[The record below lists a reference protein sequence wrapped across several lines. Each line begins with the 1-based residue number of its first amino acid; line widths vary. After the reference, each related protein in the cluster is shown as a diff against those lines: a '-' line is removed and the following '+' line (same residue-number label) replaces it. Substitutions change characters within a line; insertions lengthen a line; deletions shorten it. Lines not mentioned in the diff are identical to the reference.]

1 MRTFSRAFTGGEL
14 TSEFFGQIGD
24 AKYQTGLA
32 LCRNFRVL
40 PHGPVQNRAGF
51 EFVREVKD
59 STKRTR
65 LMPFTYS
72 TTQTMVLEVGEG
84 YFRFHTNAATL
95 LSGSVPY
102 EVANTYLQADL
113 FGIKYVQSADV
124 FTMVHPVY
132 PPAELRRGGAL
143 AWTWTNISFA
153 TTLASPGSVTAL
165 ATLGGTP
172 GTPSTHTYAV
182 TTVASNNID
191 ESLISAKSLQV
202 AAQATITA
210 ITQANPGVITTGTTA
225 HKLVVGDP
233 VDVSGVLG
241 MTGIN
246 LSGLTVNS
254 VPSTTTLTLSNAGV
268 PVDTTA
274 MGAYTSSGS
283 IFLRGVKNN
292 LFDTGASNA
301 ISWTATT
308 GALRYNVYKYS
319 NGLWGYLGQA
329 SGTTFVDNN
338 ITPDISKTPPEANN
352 PFAAAGD
359 YPGAVTYFDQRRCF
373 AGTTNKPQNMWMTR
387 SGTESNM
394 TYSIPT
400 RDADSIAFRVVA
412 REANTVRHLVPLA
425 NLLALTS
432 SAEWRITSN
441 NTDSLTPTSIAVKP
455 QSYVGANDAQPV
467 VVNNN
472 VVYASARGGH
482 VRELAYQYTAGG
494 YLTGDLS
501 LRAPHLFDQLDIVD
515 IAFSKAPYPMVWMV
529 SSNGKLLGL
538 TYVPEQ
544 QIGAWH
550 QHDTDGLFESVCVV
564 AEGTEDVLYAIVN
577 RTIGGVQKRY
587 VERMRPRSF
596 ASPSDSF
603 FVDAGLTYAGA
614 PATVITGLAHLEGKT
629 VNILADAAVHRQL
642 VVTGG
647 TITLDNAAS
656 KVQVGLPITADLQTL
671 PLAVQMEGFGQ
682 GKKKNVN
689 KVFLRVKDSSGIKT
703 GPDFNSLTEAKIR
716 TTEPYGSPPSL
727 QTREIEVVNRAAWAD
742 SGQVCVRQSDPLPL
756 TVIDMTLDVAMGG

>member
-1 MRTFSRAFTGGEL
+1 MRSFSRAFTGGEL
-14 TSEFFGQIGD
+14 TPEFFGQIGD
-24 AKYQTGLA
+24 AKYLTGLA
-32 LCRNFRVL
+32 LCRNFRIL
-40 PHGPVQNRAGF
+40 PHGPAQNRAGF

-59 STKRTR
+59 STKKTR
-65 LMPFTYS
+65 LLPFSYS
-72 TTQTMVLEVGEG
+72 TTQTMVVETGEG

-95 LSGSVPY
+95 LSGAVPY
-102 EVANTYLQADL
+102 EVTNTYLQPDL
-113 FGIKYVQSADV
+113 LGIKYVQSSDV
-124 FTMVHPVY
+124 FTMVHPGY
-132 PPAELRRGGAL
+132 APAELRRLSAL
-143 AWTWTNISFA
+143 IWTWTNISFA
-153 TTLASPGSVTAL
+153 TTLIPPTSVTAL
-165 ATLGGTP
+165 ATLGATP
-172 GTPSTHTYAV
+172 GTPSTHRYVV
-182 TTVASNNID
+182 TAVASNNID
-191 ESLISAKSLQV
+191 ESLISNVSLQV

-210 ITQANPGVITTGTTA
+210 ITQANPGVLTTSVA

-233 VDVSGVLG
+233 VNVSGAVG

-246 LSGLTVNS
+246 LSNLTVNS
-254 VPSTTTLTLSNAGV
+254 APTATTLTLANGGV
-268 PVDTTA
+268 PIDTTA
-274 MGAYTSSGS
+274 FAAYTSGGS
-283 IFLRGVKNN
+283 IFLNGVKNN

-301 ISWTATT
+301 ISWTASA
-308 GALRYNVYKYS
+308 GALRYNVYKYV

-329 SGTTFVDNN
+329 SGTVFVDNL

-352 PFAAAGD
+352 PFSGAGN

-373 AGTTNKPQNMWMTR
+373 AGTTNKPQNMWLTR
-387 SGTESNM
+387 AGTESNM

-425 NLLALTS
+425 NLVALTS

-455 QSYVGANDAQPV
+455 QSYVGSNDAQPV

-472 VVYASARGGH
+472 VVYAAARGGH
-482 VRELAYQYTAGG
+482 VREMAYQYTAGG
-494 YLTGDLS
+494 YITGDLS

-515 IAFSKAPYPMVWMV
+515 MAFSKAPFPVVWMV

-550 QHDTDGLFESVCVV
+550 QHDTDGLFESICVV
-564 AEGTEDVLYAIVN
+564 AEGNEDVLYAIVR
-577 RTIGGVQKRY
+577 RTINGVQKRY
-587 VERMRPRSF
+587 VERMRPRMF
-596 ASPSDSF
+596 ATPSDSF
-603 FVDAGLTYAGA
+603 FVDAGLTYSGA
-614 PATVITGLAHLEGKT
+614 PATVISGLAHLEGKT
-629 VNILADAAVHRQL
+629 VSILADAAVHRQL
-642 VVTGG
+642 VVTAG
-647 TITLDNAAS
+647 TITLDTAAS
-656 KVQVGLPITADLQTL
+656 KVQIGLPITADLQTL

-689 KVFLRVKDSSGIKT
+689 KVYLRVKDSSGIFT

-716 TTEPYGSPPSL
+716 TIEPYGSPPML

-742 SGQVCVRQSDPLPL
+742 GAQVSVRQSDPLPL
-756 TVIDMTLDVAMGG
+756 TVIDLTIDFAMGG

>member
-1 MRTFSRAFTGGEL
+1 MRSYSRSFTGGEL
-14 TSEFFGQIGD
+14 TPEFFGQLGD

-51 EFVREVKD
+51 EFVREVKT
-59 STKRTR
+59 SAKRTR
-65 LMPFTYS
+65 LLPFTYS
-72 TTQTMVLEVGEG
+72 TTQTMVIETGEG

-95 LSGSVPY
+95 LSGGVPY
-102 EVANTYLQADL
+102 EVVNTYLQADI

-124 FTMVHPVY
+124 FTMVHNLY
-132 PPAELRRGGAL
+132 APAELRRGGAL
-143 AWTWTNISFA
+143 AWTWTGITFA
-153 TTLASPGSVTAL
+153 TTLSPPASVTAL

-172 GTPSTHTYAV
+172 GTPTTQTYAV
-182 TTVASNNID
+182 TAVASNNID
-191 ESLISAKSLQV
+191 ESLISTKSLQV
-202 AAQATITA
+202 AAQAVINA
-210 ITQANPGVITTGTTA
+210 VTQANPGVLTTVAA
-225 HKLVVGDP
+225 HKLAVGDP
-233 VDVSGVLG
+233 VDVSSIVG
-241 MTGIN
+241 MTALN

-254 VPSTTTLTLSNAGV
+254 IPTATTLTLANGGV
-268 PVDTTA
+268 PIDTTA
-274 MGAYTSSGS
+274 FGAYVSGGS

-301 ISWTATT
+301 ISWTASA

-329 SGTTFVDNN
+329 SGTTFIDNN

-352 PFAAAGD
+352 PFPGAGD

-373 AGTTNKPQNMWMTR
+373 AGSVNKPQNIWMTR

-425 NLLALTS
+425 NLLSLTS

-467 VVNNN
+467 IVNNN
-472 VVYASARGGH
+472 VVYTSARGGH
-482 VRELAYQYTAGG
+482 VRELAYQYQAGG

-501 LRAPHLFDQLDIVD
+501 LRAPHLFDQLDIID
-515 IAFSKAPYPMVWMV
+515 MAFSKAPYPIVWMV

-544 QIGAWH
+544 QVGAWH
-550 QHDTDGLFESVCVV
+550 QHDTDGLFESICVV
-564 AEGTEDVLYAIVN
+564 AEGNEDVLYAIIN

-596 ASPSDSF
+596 ATPSDSF
-603 FVDAGLTYAGA
+603 FVDAGLTYSGA
-614 PATVITGLAHLEGKT
+614 PATVISGLSHLEGKT
-629 VNILADAAVHRQL
+629 VSILADAAVHRQL

-656 KVQVGLPITADLQTL
+656 KVQIGLPITADLQTL
-671 PLAVQMEGFGQ
+671 PLAAQMEGFGQ
-682 GKKKNVN
+682 GKRKDVN
-689 KVFLRVKDSSGIKT
+689 KVYLRVKDSSGVFT
-703 GPDFNSLTEAKIR
+703 GPDFNSLVPFKQR
-716 TTEPYGSPPSL
+716 TTEAYGTPPAL
-727 QTREIEVVNRAAWAD
+727 MTKEIEVVNKAAWTDGA
-742 SGQVCVRQSDPLPL
+742 QVCIRQSDPLPL
-756 TVIDMTLDVAMGG
+756 TIINLTLDLAMGG